1 MCLENTHKKRMPWVR
16 RLNGLAGPGWELG
29 LIQAEGSQYLSW
41 VLHVHTLKIAEGGCS
56 QHQGK
61 AVAER
66 GFRQVLGAG
75 CRHLSA
81 FLYQA
86 PSM

>member
-1 MCLENTHKKRMPWVR
+1 MCLENAHKKRMPWVR
-16 RLNGLAGPGWELG
+16 ACLG
-29 LIQAEGSQYLSW
+29 LGGSLGLYKLRVLSSYLGFCMS
-41 VLHVHTLKIAEGGCS
+41 TLKIAEGGCS

-66 GFRQVLGAG
+66 GFRQMLGAG